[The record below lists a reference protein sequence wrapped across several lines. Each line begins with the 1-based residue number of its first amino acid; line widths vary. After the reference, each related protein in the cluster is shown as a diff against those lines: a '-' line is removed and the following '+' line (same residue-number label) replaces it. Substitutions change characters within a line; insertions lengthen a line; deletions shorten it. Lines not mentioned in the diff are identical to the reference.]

1 MLANDRFTHQIVLV
15 ARVDEDCLED
25 RMVSNALEITE
36 VLEEERI
43 GEDADVCVIIE
54 GIGIVR
60 TVPEQQE
67 RILSSTQPSIAPEQQ
82 VKELKAAKEP
92 ESAALEASSSEAV
105 KIDPMIC

>member
-1 MLANDRFTHQIVLV
+1 L
-15 ARVDEDCLED
+15 
-25 RMVSNALEITE
+25 SNS
-36 VLEEERI
+36 I
-43 GEDADVCVIIE
+43 GRSNLNF
-54 GIGIVR
+54 GQGIVR
-60 TVPEQQE
+60 TVPEQQD